1 MDTPLNT
8 SQHDEW
14 QPATPFVAAGSS
26 ATLVDQIVQ
35 GFQTRIDQ
43 GLMRAGMR
51 LPSIRSFAASQK
63 VSRFTVVEA
72 YDRLVARGFVESR
85 RGSGFFV
92 RARQPVKRA
101 SDRHWA
107 EAPSSKVDIVWLLRN
122 MFKRMPPSKMPGAG
136 VLPGDWLDAPLI
148 AQSVRA
154 LGKHSGAA
162 FLDYGHPQGYLPLRE
177 QLQARLNE
185 LEIPAT
191 SAGLL
196 TTSGVTQGLDIVSQH
211 FLSAGDTVLVDE
223 PCWFL
228 LFGRFATL
236 RVNVVSVPRSVQGP
250 DLAALEALMQTHK
263 PRLFFTTAVLHNPT
277 GTSMTGQHAHQV
289 LRLAEKYDV
298 IVVEDDVYS
307 DLHPGGAV
315 VPNTRLAALDGLQ
328 RVIYLGGFSKTL
340 AANLRVGFIA
350 ASEPLIT
357 QLTDLKMLL
366 QLTCSELGERV
377 VYRVLSEGHYRRH
390 LQRLRQ
396 RLEKQRDPVLRRL
409 EKLGL
414 KCFAEPLA
422 GMYVWVD
429 LGADASE
436 VARQMMQHGYLTAP
450 GSLFLPDQRASTW
463 MRFNLA
469 TSDEPAMIKAL
480 ASAISNCQAGR
491 PRLGN
496 AG

>member
-1 MDTPLNT
+1 MDR
-8 SQHDEW
+8 QHEPRPIDQW
-14 QPATPFVAAGSS
+14 QPATPFIAAGSS
-26 ATLVDQIVQ
+26 ITLVEQIVQ
-35 GFQTRIDQ
+35 GFQSRIDQ

-51 LPSIRSFAASQK
+51 LPSIRSFAASQQ

-92 RARQPVKRA
+92 RARQPVRRA

-107 EAPSSKVDIVWLLRN
+107 EAPSSKVDVVWLLRN
-122 MFKRMPPSKMPGAG
+122 MFKRMPPSRMPGAG
-136 VLPGDWLDAPLI
+136 VLPADWLDAPLI

-162 FLDYGHPQGYLPLRE
+162 YLDYGHPQGYLPLRD

-196 TTSGVTQGLDIVSQH
+196 TTSGVTQGLDVVAQH
-211 FLSAGDTVLVDE
+211 FLAPGDTVLVDE

-236 RVNVVSVPRSVQGP
+236 RVNVISVPRSVGGP
-250 DLAALEALMQTHK
+250 DLAALEALMQAHK

-277 GTSMTGQHAHQV
+277 GTSMTAQHAHQL
-289 LRLAEKYDV
+289 LRLAEKHDV

-315 VPNTRLAALDGLQ
+315 LPNTRLAALDGLQ

-377 VYRVLSEGHYRRH
+377 VYRILSEGHYRRH

-409 EKLGL
+409 ERVGL

-429 LGADASE
+429 LQADASA
-436 VARQMMQHGYLTAP
+436 VARLMMEQGYLTAP
-450 GSLFLPDQRASTW
+450 GALFLPDQRASTW

-469 TSDEPAMIKAL
+469 TSHETAMIKAL
-480 ASAISNCQAGR
+480 TAAIDACHVR
-491 PRLGN
+491 TVT
-496 AG
+496 